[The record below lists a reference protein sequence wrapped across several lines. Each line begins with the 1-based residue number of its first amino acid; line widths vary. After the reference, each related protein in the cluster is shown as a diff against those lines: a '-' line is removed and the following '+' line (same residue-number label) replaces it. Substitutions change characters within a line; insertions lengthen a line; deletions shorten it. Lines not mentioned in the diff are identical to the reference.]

1 MSAKQKNRRR
11 GLVCLRLHARC
22 DLRLTGLVRGEP
34 SRGADA
40 VAPLSHRR
48 AAIRSRLVEVRHA
61 ADGRRAQD
69 APRRRPGRALRILGG
84 GGARR
89 PRRRCRPLAL
99 VRLVRDG
106 RAREFVAHHL
116 LSSALRSPAAR
127 HRRRAGGAGDGR
139 GRRSGQHR
147 TFDRSAPALHAA
159 RRSRSRAEPAARALH
174 ASRDAAGPQEDGA
187 RPMKRLRLA
196 VAAASA
202 ALVAL
207 TVALVSPLS
216 LTPAGREAAAMF
228 TGDLRDFR
236 AAPAESREA
245 ALVSLAA
252 AAYED
257 RGLGTRPHWLP
268 PVSPRGLVR
277 ALVRNLRGVPEGGS
291 TIPQQLAKLY
301 LREGRHAS
309 LADKVRELLLASWL
323 V

>member
-22 DLRLTGLVRGEP
+22 DLRLAGLVRGQP

-40 VAPLSHRR
+40 VAALSHRR

-61 ADGRRAQD
+61 ADGRRAPD

-116 LSSALRSPAAR
+116 LPPALRPPEAG
-127 HRRRAGGAGDGR
+127 HRRGPLGAGDGR
-139 GRRSGQHR
+139 GGRGGQHR
-147 TFDRSAPALHAA
+147 ALHRPAPALHAA
-159 RRSRSRAEPAARALH
+159 RRSRPRAEPAARALH
-174 ASRDAAGPQEDGA
+174 AVRDAASPQEDGA

-196 VAAASA
+196 VAAAGA

-207 TVALVSPLS
+207 AVALVSPLT
-216 LTPAGREAAAMF
+216 LTPAGRDVARIFES
-228 TGDLRDFR
+228 DLRDYR
-236 AAPAESREA
+236 AAPAEQREA
-245 ALVSLAA
+245 ALVSFAA

-257 RGLGTRPHWLP
+257 RGLAARPRWL
-268 PVSPRGLVR
+268 
-277 ALVRNLRGVPEGGS
+277 
-291 TIPQQLAKLY
+291 
-301 LREGRHAS
+301 
-309 LADKVRELLLASWL
+309 
-323 V
+323 